1 MKQEKSV
8 FEVLSSI
15 NMNDKIEK
23 KNGMSYVS
31 WSSAWGVLLKHYP
44 TSTKKVYYDHNGHNY
59 FTDGKTGWVQVGV
72 TVEGIEHVEE
82 LPIMDN
88 RNKPLPYEAITSTD
102 VNKAY
107 KRCLVKAIALHGLAL
122 YVYAGEDF
130 PEDIDNAVGKVTK
143 ADIIS
148 QLKKD
153 GFKEEKPE
161 VDMDIAVRTKW
172 LKDMASKA
180 VSVDDVMS
188 KMKSKYK
195 LGATLEKSLKDE
207 YIGYLAT
214 AKG

>member
-23 KNGMSYVS
+23 KNGMSYIS
-31 WSSAWGVLLKHYP
+31 WSNAWGELLKHYP
-44 TSTKKVYYDHNGHNY
+44 TAIDTVYCDHNGNNY
-59 FTDGKTGWVQVGV
+59 FTDGKTCWVRVGV
-72 TVEGIEHVEE
+72 TIEGIERIEE
-82 LPIMDN
+82 LPVMN
-88 RNKPLPYEAITSTD
+88 SRNQSLPYDVVTSTD
-102 VNKAY
+102 INKSQ
-107 KRCLVKAIALHGLAL
+107 KRCLVKALAKHGLAL

-130 PEDIDNAVGKVTK
+130 PEDIDNAVSKVTK
-143 ADIIS
+143 SDIVS

-153 GFKEEKPE
+153 GFQDEKPE
-161 VDMDIAVRTKW
+161 VGMDIAVRTKW

-195 LGATLEKSLKDE
+195 LSATLEKSLKDE